1 MPGWAARLFSR
12 ERDLRMVWEVGREGR
27 RSRLVGTA
35 HFFPYHFRG
44 GLRRLIEPARRVLLE
59 GPLDDAS
66 MQKVL
71 AAGSGTAHASLYHAL
86 DARARSRLCR
96 MLGLPVL
103 PLDAHQVYRRALF
116 GSPEEWLETE
126 LRGLKPWMAFFSLWT
141 RFRARLGGSYSLDLD
156 AARAAARLGRD
167 VRHLETIEEQ
177 IATLDAVPL
186 ERFVAFVAEVDWE
199 AYYADYVR
207 LYLAG
212 DLEGLMAAAR
222 AFPTYCEPVIER
234 RDPLLA
240 EHMAPELEAGDTC
253 IFVGIAHIP
262 GVRARLR
269 ARGFEVA
276 PVRAGS
282 PTSPRAASR

>member
-12 ERDLRMVWEVGREGR
+12 ERDLRMVWEVTRHGR

-44 GLRRLIEPARRVLLE
+44 ALRRLIGAAPAVLLE

-66 MQKVL
+66 MQRVV
-71 AAGSGTAHASLYHAL
+71 AAGSGAVHASLYHAL

-96 MLGLPVL
+96 MLGLPVV
-103 PLDAHQVYRRALF
+103 PLDAHQIYRRALF
-116 GSPEEWLETE
+116 GSPEEWLEVE

-156 AARAAARLGRD
+156 AARTAARLGRA
-167 VRHLETIEEQ
+167 VQHLETIDEQ

-186 ERFVAFVAEVDWE
+186 ERFVAFVAGVDWE

-207 LYLAG
+207 RYLEG
-212 DLEGLMAAAR
+212 DLDGLIAAAS

-240 EHMAPELEAGDTC
+240 ERLLPALEAGEAC
-253 IFVGIAHIP
+253 AFIGITHIP
-262 GVRARLR
+262 GVSARLR
-269 ARGFEVA
+269 ARGFEVT
-276 PVRAGS
+276 R
-282 PTSPRAASR
+282 

>member
-12 ERDLRMVWEVGREGR
+12 ERDLTMVWEVTRHGR

-44 GLRRLIEPARRVLLE
+44 ALRRLIGAAHTVLLE
-59 GPLDDAS
+59 GPLDDES
-66 MQKVL
+66 MQRVV
-71 AAGSGTAHASLYHAL
+71 AAGSGAVHASLYHAL

-96 MLGLPVL
+96 MLGLPVV
-103 PLDAHQVYRRALF
+103 PLDAHQIYRRALF
-116 GSPEEWLETE
+116 GSPEEWLEVE

-156 AARAAARLGRD
+156 AARTAARLGRA
-167 VRHLETIEEQ
+167 VQHLETIDEQ

-186 ERFVAFVAEVDWE
+186 ERFVAFVGDVDWE

-207 LYLAG
+207 RYLEG
-212 DLEGLMAAAR
+212 DLDGLIAAAS

-240 EHMAPELEAGDTC
+240 ERLLPALEAGEAC
-253 IFVGIAHIP
+253 AFIGITHIP
-262 GVRARLR
+262 GVSARLR
-269 ARGFEVA
+269 ARGFEVT
-276 PVRAGS
+276 R
-282 PTSPRAASR
+282 

>member
-12 ERDLRMVWEVGREGR
+12 ERELRMVWEVGRDGR
-27 RSRLVGTA
+27 HSRLVGTA

-44 GLRRLIEPARRVLLE
+44 DLRRLIEGARVVLLE

-66 MQKVL
+66 MQKVV

-86 DARARSRLCR
+86 DARARGRLCR
-96 MLGLPVL
+96 MLGLPVV
-103 PLDAHQVYRRALF
+103 PLDAQQIYRRALF
-116 GSPEEWLETE
+116 GPPEESLEAE

-156 AARAAARLGRD
+156 AARTAERLGRAR
-167 VRHLETIEEQ
+167 RHLETIDEQ

-186 ERFVAFVAEVDWE
+186 ERFVAFIAEVDWE

-207 LYLAG
+207 RYLAG
-212 DLEGLMAAAR
+212 DAEGLMAAAR

-240 EHMAPELEAGDTC
+240 ERMAPELDAGGAC
-253 IFVGIAHIP
+253 AFVGVAHIR
-262 GVRARLR
+262 GVSARLR
-269 ARGFEVA
+269 ARGYEVT
-276 PVRAGS
+276 PLRAG
-282 PTSPRAASR
+282 

>member
-12 ERDLRMVWEVGREGR
+12 ERDLRMVWEVTWRGR
-27 RSRLVGTA
+27 RSHLVGTA

-44 GLRRLIEPARRVLLE
+44 ALRQLIGAAHTVLLE

-96 MLGLPVL
+96 MLGLPVV
-103 PLDAHQVYRRALF
+103 PLDAQQIYRRALF
-116 GSPEEWLETE
+116 GSPEEGLEAE

-156 AARAAARLGRD
+156 AARTAARLGRAA
-167 VRHLETIEEQ
+167 RHLETIEEQ

-186 ERFVAFVAEVDWE
+186 ERFVAFVADVDWE

-207 LYLAG
+207 CYLAG
-212 DLEGLMAAAR
+212 DLEALMTAAR

-240 EHMAPELEAGDTC
+240 ERMAADLEAGNAC
-253 IFVGIAHIP
+253 AFVGVAHIR
-262 GVRARLR
+262 GVSARLR
-269 ARGFEVA
+269 ARGFEVT
-276 PVRAGS
+276 PLRA
-282 PTSPRAASR
+282 